1 MFFRA
6 YDNVQCEHLVK
17 KHLGRK
23 QEILKPAT
31 DSLAGPRGEFPL
43 ASGLLMGPR
52 IGDVLDVERANGYP
66 DIIVQAALAGIADRL
81 RRPLTDQALV
91 ICFDDIG
98 IAVVNLGDGIRRSRI
113 TCIFICANLR
123 RSPGLRP

>member
-1 MFFRA
+1 M
-6 YDNVQCEHLVK
+6 K
-17 KHLGRK
+17 KHLGHK
-23 QEILKPAT
+23 QGALKPIT

-43 ASGLLMGPR
+43 ASGLLTGSR
-52 IGDVLDVERANGYP
+52 IGDVLDVERANKYS

-98 IAVVNLGDGIRRSRI
+98 IAVVNLGDGIKRSRI
-113 TCIFICANLR
+113 TCIFMYADLR
-123 RSPGLRP
+123 RSAGSRP